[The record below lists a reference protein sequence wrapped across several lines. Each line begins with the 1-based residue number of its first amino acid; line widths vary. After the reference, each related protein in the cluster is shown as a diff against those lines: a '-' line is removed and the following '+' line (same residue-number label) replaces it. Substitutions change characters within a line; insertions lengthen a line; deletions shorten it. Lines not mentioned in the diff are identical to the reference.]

1 MKFSRKVGRR
11 SRFSVS
17 RRRLR
22 NKKSRSGYRKK
33 HTQRG
38 GKQGRGHKRM
48 RARTHKRGKRFH
60 RGGDVITTGQGIEN
74 AFMEYSDN
82 YESKIIDKETR
93 SFCVGKKNNVVMFKV
108 KKEGTF
114 STTEPQK
121 FYCVLKYTIKK
132 DGDDYNVRSF
142 LLLTRFDNSGIVFS
156 VDGDS
161 KMHSSTLPD
170 SAINQEILAEKLK
183 SKNFLEKMKSMK
195 NILYDFSDPANKSIF
210 DKLAEIFENKDYT
223 SSVLAKFKSII
234 ESSPPA
240 PESEATLALK
250 QQQKEYNEL
259 LTQEKEKIKQQVKI
273 LGDNL
278 EVTFEGQQ
286 SAVKFSDFKSELM
299 QIAKSSIQK
308 INDNSELTN
317 RNKNEC
323 KDFIKFLL
331 LQILLAQYKI
341 MKRTYLLIKL
351 KKLNDTNYSP
361 LYHKLKGEDNIDENA
376 FMSLNIRNLLKKT
389 NEVKEIIESV
399 GNLTY
404 DYRENYFK
412 DKDKLNTFSDNL
424 LYDDYLDTEQK
435 RKLEQELEQEP
446 EQISRQNDDDLLSS
460 AAPVAPAP
468 VAPAPAPEDQEITAS
483 E

>member
-1 MKFSRKVGRR
+1 MKVSRKVGRR
-11 SRFSVS
+11 SRSSIS

-38 GKQGRGHKRM
+38 GKRGRGQKRM
-48 RARTHKRGKRFH
+48 RVRTHKRARRFH
-60 RGGDVITTGQGIEN
+60 RGGDVITTGEGIKN
-74 AFMEYSDN
+74 TFIDYGDN
-82 YESKIIDKETR
+82 YEIKTNDRETQ
-93 SFCVGKKNNVVMFKV
+93 SFFIGKKNKVVVMFKV

-114 STTEPQK
+114 STTEPQN
-121 FYCVLKYTIKK
+121 FYCVLNYTIKK
-132 DGDDYNVRSF
+132 DGDNYNVRSF
-142 LLLTRFDNSGIVFS
+142 LLLTRVDNSNIVFS
-156 VDGDS
+156 VGGDN
-161 KMHSSTLPD
+161 KMNSSPLLDTA
-170 SAINQEILAEKLK
+170 SNQEILAEKLK
-183 SKNFLEKMKSMK
+183 SKNFLEKMRSMK

-223 SSVLAKFKSII
+223 SSVLAKFKSSI

-240 PESEATLALK
+240 PESEATLARK
-250 QQQKEYNEL
+250 QQFEQIELKQKEYNEL
-259 LTQEKEKIKQQVKI
+259 LTQEKEKIKKEVEI

-308 INDNSELTN
+308 INDNSKLTD

-351 KKLNDTNYSP
+351 KELNDTNDSP
-361 LYHKLKGEDNIDENA
+361 LYHKLKGEDNIDENT
-376 FMSLNIRNLLKKT
+376 FMSLNLRNLLKKT

-399 GNLTY
+399 VNLTY
-404 DYRENYFK
+404 NYSEKFLI
-412 DKDKLNTFSDNL
+412 DKYSLTTFSDNL
-424 LYDDYLDTEQK
+424 LDDDYLDTEQK
-435 RKLEQELEQEP
+435 LKLEQELEQEQ
-446 EQISRQNDDDLLSS
+446 EQLSRQNDDDLLSS
-460 AAPVAPAP
+460 AAPVDP
-468 VAPAPAPEDQEITAS
+468 
-483 E
+483 

>member
-1 MKFSRKVGRR
+1 MKVSRKVGRR
-11 SRFSVS
+11 SRFFVS
-17 RRRLR
+17 RRRLM

-38 GKQGRGHKRM
+38 GKRGRVYKRVH
-48 RARTHKRGKRFH
+48 THKRRRRFH
-60 RGGDVITTGQGIEN
+60 RGGDVITTSEGIEN
-74 AFMEYSDN
+74 AFIEYGDN

-93 SFCVGKKNNVVMFKV
+93 SFCVGKKNVVMFKV

-142 LLLTRFDNSGIVFS
+142 LLLTRVDNSDIVFS
-156 VDGDS
+156 VGGDS
-161 KMHSSTLPD
+161 KMHNSTLPD

-183 SKNFLEKMKSMK
+183 SKNFLEKMRSMK

-210 DKLAEIFENKDYT
+210 DKLAEIFENKDYN

-250 QQQKEYNEL
+250 QQFEQIELKQKEYNEL
-259 LTQEKEKIKQQVKI
+259 LTQEKEKIKKEVEI

-308 INDNSELTN
+308 INDNSKLTN
-317 RNKNEC
+317 RDKNEC

-351 KKLNDTNYSP
+351 KELNDTNDSP
-361 LYHKLKGEDNIDENA
+361 LYHKLKGEDNIDENV
-376 FMSLNIRNLLKKT
+376 FMSINLRNLLKKT

-399 GNLTY
+399 VNLTY
-404 DYRENYFK
+404 DYHENYLK

-424 LYDDYLDTEQK
+424 LEDDYLDTEQK
-435 RKLEQELEQEP
+435 RKLKQELEQEP
-446 EQISRQNDDDLLSS
+446 EQLLRQNDDLLSS
-460 AAPVAPAP
+460 VAHVASDAAPVAP
-468 VAPAPAPEDQEITAS
+468 ED
-483 E
+483 

>member
-1 MKFSRKVGRR
+1 MKVSRKVGRR
-11 SRFSVS
+11 SRSSIS

-22 NKKSRSGYRKK
+22 NKKSKNSYRKNNAK
-33 HTQRG
+33 TQKG
-38 GKQGRGHKRM
+38 GKRGPGQKRM
-48 RARTHKRGKRFH
+48 RVRTHKRARRFH
-60 RGGDVITTGQGIEN
+60 RGGDVITTGEGIKN
-74 AFMEYSDN
+74 TFIDYGDN
-82 YESKIIDKETR
+82 YEIKIIDRETQ
-93 SFCVGKKNNVVMFKV
+93 SFCIGKKNNVVMFKV

-132 DGDDYNVRSF
+132 DGDNYNVRSF
-142 LLLTRFDNSGIVFS
+142 LLLTKVDNSNIVFS
-156 VDGDS
+156 VGGDN
-161 KMHSSTLPD
+161 KMNSSPLLDTA
-170 SAINQEILAEKLK
+170 SNQEILAEKLK
-183 SKNFLEKMKSMK
+183 SKNFLEKMRSMK

-223 SSVLAKFKSII
+223 SSVLAKFKSSI

-250 QQQKEYNEL
+250 QQFEQIELKQKEYNEL
-259 LTQEKEKIKQQVKI
+259 LTQEKEKIKKEVEI

-308 INDNSELTN
+308 INDNSKLTD

-341 MKRTYLLIKL
+341 MKQTYLLIKL
-351 KKLNDTNYSP
+351 KELNDTNDSP

-376 FMSLNIRNLLKKT
+376 FMSLNLRNLLEKT
-389 NEVKEIIESV
+389 NKVKKIIESV
-399 GNLTY
+399 GNLKY
-404 DYRENYFK
+404 NYSKNFFT
-412 DKDKLNTFSDNL
+412 DKYSLTTFSDNL
-424 LYDDYLDTEQK
+424 LDDDYLDTEQK

-446 EQISRQNDDDLLSS
+446 EQPSRQNDDELLSS
-460 AAPVAPAP
+460 AAPVAP
-468 VAPAPAPEDQEITAS
+468 ENQEITA
-483 E
+483 